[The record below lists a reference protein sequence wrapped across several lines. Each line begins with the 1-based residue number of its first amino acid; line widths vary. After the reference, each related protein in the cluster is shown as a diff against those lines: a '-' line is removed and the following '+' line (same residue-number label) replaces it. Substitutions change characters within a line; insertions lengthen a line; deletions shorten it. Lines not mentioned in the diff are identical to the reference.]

1 MMPTDPWNTF
11 AAVVADPYSGWEE
24 RYPGRRAFG
33 TLCTYAPEEILHAA
47 GFVPVRLLSLPLP
60 LPYQGRGEGRG
71 DTSEAHLQSYTCSL
85 ARRILEQAL
94 QGRFDF
100 MAGVLFS
107 HTCDTMQGLADIWRL
122 NFPSQFVATVVQ
134 PVALASPHAQ
144 AYLVAELRQLIAR
157 LEAQFD
163 ITITDEALRASI
175 SLYNQNR
182 DLLRQL
188 YAVRERLSSVAVWQ
202 AVTAATLMPKEE
214 HNALLA
220 RVVGTMAGD
229 VAIPAQSPQTRLL
242 LTGATLDDATLLE
255 IIEAAG
261 AGVVADDLCTGAR
274 YFDTLVADGDPI
286 EALAQRQLQRL
297 PCPCK
302 HRSLDA
308 RARHLLNLATQH
320 HADGVIFVLKKFCE
334 PHAWDY
340 PYLAA
345 ALTKAGRPHLLLET
359 EQTTPVEQVRTRV
372 EAFLEMLHG

>member
-1 MMPTDPWNTF
+1 MPTNPWNTL
-11 AAVVADPYSGWEE
+11 AAVVADPYSGWTA
-24 RYPGRRAFG
+24 RYPGRRVCG
-33 TLCTYAPEEILHAA
+33 VLCTYAPEEILHAA
-47 GFVPVRLLSLPLP
+47 GFVPVRLLPLPQP
-60 LPYQGRGEGRG
+60 LPYQGRG

-85 ARRILEQAL
+85 ARNVLEQAL

-100 MAGVLFS
+100 LAGVLFS

-122 NFPSQFVATVVQ
+122 NFPAQFVATVVQ
-134 PVALASPHAQ
+134 PVALASPQAQ

-163 ITITDEALRASI
+163 ITITDEALHASI
-175 SLYNQNR
+175 RLYNQNR

-202 AVTAATLMPKEE
+202 TVTAAMLMPKEE
-214 HNALLA
+214 HNALLSQA
-220 RVVGTMAGD
+220 IGAMAGD
-229 VAIPAQSPQTRLL
+229 AAIPAGSASPARLI

-255 IIEAAG
+255 VIEAAG
-261 AGVVADDLCTGAR
+261 ARVVADDLCTGAR
-274 YFDTLVADGDPI
+274 YFDTPVAGDGDPI
-286 EALAQRQLQRL
+286 AALAQRQLQRL

-302 HRSLDA
+302 HRSLDT
-308 RARHLLNLATQH
+308 RAQHLLALAEQH
-320 HADGVIFVLKKFCE
+320 HADGVVFVLKKFCE

-359 EQTTPVEQVRTRV
+359 EQTTPVEQLRTRV
-372 EAFLEMLHG
+372 EAFLEMLRA

>member
-1 MMPTDPWNTF
+1 MMPADPWNTF

-60 LPYQGRGEGRG
+60 LPYQGRG

-100 MAGVLFS
+100 LDGVLFS

-163 ITITDEALRASI
+163 ITITDDALRASI
-175 SLYNQNR
+175 RLYNQNR
-182 DLLRQL
+182 ELLSQL

-202 AVTAATLMPKEE
+202 AVTAAMLMPKEE
-214 HNALLA
+214 HNALLSQ
-220 RVVGTMAGD
+220 VVGTMAGD
-229 VAIPAQSPQTRLL
+229 AAMPAWPAQTRLL

-261 AGVVADDLCTGAR
+261 ARVVADDLCTGAR
-274 YFDTLVADGDPI
+274 YFDTPVAGGDPI

-302 HRSLDA
+302 HCSLEA

-345 ALTKAGRPHLLLET
+345 ALTKASLPHLLLET

>member
-1 MMPTDPWNTF
+1 MMPADPCNTF

-33 TLCTYAPEEILHAA
+33 TLCTYVPEEILHAA
-47 GFVPVRLLSLPLP
+47 GFVPVRLLPLPLP
-60 LPYQGRGEGRG
+60 LPYQGRG

-100 MAGVLFS
+100 LDGVLFS

-144 AYLVAELRQLIAR
+144 AYLVAELRQLMVR

-175 SLYNQNR
+175 RLYNQNR
-182 DLLRQL
+182 ELLSQL
-188 YAVRERLSSVAVWQ
+188 YAVRERLPSVAVWQ
-202 AVTAATLMPKEE
+202 AVTAAMLMPKEE
-214 HNALLA
+214 HNALLSQA
-220 RVVGTMAGD
+220 IGAMTGNA
-229 VAIPAQSPQTRLL
+229 AIPAQSPQTRLL

-261 AGVVADDLCTGAR
+261 ARVVADDLCTGAR
-274 YFDTLVADGDPI
+274 YFDTLVAEGDPL

-308 RARHLLNLATQH
+308 RARHLLNLAAQH

>member
-11 AAVVADPYSGWEE
+11 AAVVADPYTDWTA

-100 MAGVLFS
+100 LDGVLFS

-144 AYLVAELRQLIAR
+144 AYLVAELRQLMVR

-163 ITITDEALRASI
+163 ITITDDALRASI

-242 LTGATLDDATLLE
+242 LTGATLDDATLLA

-261 AGVVADDLCTGAR
+261 ARVVADDLCTGAR
-274 YFDTLVADGDPI
+274 YFDTPVAGGDPI

-308 RARHLLNLATQH
+308 RAQHLLNLATQH

-345 ALTKAGRPHLLLET
+345 ALTKAGVPHLLLET

>member
-1 MMPTDPWNTF
+1 MNSGPWNTF
-11 AAVVADPYSGWEE
+11 AAVVADPYTDWAA

-47 GFVPVRLLSLPLP
+47 GFVPVRLLPLPLP
-60 LPYQGRGEGRG
+60 LPYQGRGG
-71 DTSEAHLQSYTCSL
+71 TSEAHLQSYTCSL

-94 QGRFDF
+94 QGRFTF
-100 MAGVLFS
+100 LEGVLFS

-122 NFPSQFVATVVQ
+122 NFSSQFVATVVQ
-134 PVALASPHAQ
+134 PVALASPQAQ
-144 AYLVAELRQLIAR
+144 TYLVAELRQVAR
-157 LEAQFD
+157 SLEAHFGL
-163 ITITDEALRASI
+163 TITDDALRASI
-175 SLYNQNR
+175 HLYNQNR
-182 DLLRQL
+182 QLLSQL

-202 AVTAATLMPKEE
+202 AVTAAMLMPKEE
-214 HNALLA
+214 HNALLSQAIGAMTEDAA
-220 RVVGTMAGD
+220 RPAGS
-229 VAIPAQSPQTRLL
+229 APQARLI

-255 IIEAAG
+255 VIEAAG
-261 AGVVADDLCTGAR
+261 ARVVADDLCTGAR

-308 RARHLLNLATQH
+308 RARHLLDLAARH

-345 ALTKAGRPHLLLET
+345 ALTKASLPHLLHRRCL
-359 EQTTPVEQVRTRV
+359 
-372 EAFLEMLHG
+372 LGL